1 MDRVILHC
9 DMNSFYASIEL
20 LDHPEY
26 RNVPMAVS
34 GDPASRHGIILAK
47 NEPAKKYGIRTAETV
62 WQAKR
67 KCPNLVL
74 LPPHREKYRDYHQR
88 INAIFLD
95 YTELVEP
102 FSIDESWLDVTGS
115 RKLFGSGKEIAD
127 TIRRRVRDELGLTLS
142 AGVSFNKI
150 FAKMGSE
157 YRKPDATTVI
167 SRENYQAVLW
177 PLPVSDFFF
186 VGRATASRL
195 SGIGIETIG
204 DLAEAEESVLIR
216 LLGKQG
222 SKLRQAARGEDET
235 PVRRYDEKKQAKSVG
250 NGVTFPRD
258 LTEEDDILAA
268 ITSLS
273 DTVSARLRK
282 AGLRAGGVKVDIK
295 DPSLVIIS
303 RQMKLDDPTDRA
315 ADIIRAAMDLIRG
328 TVAPGS
334 PIRLLTVTAIH
345 LEEKNAPR
353 QLNLFGA
360 LSSRAPE
367 TADASGQAE
376 DHAMEYT
383 MDEIRRKFGRDAI
396 GFASSSK
403 RKQD

>member
-1 MDRVILHC
+1 M
-9 DMNSFYASIEL
+9 
-20 LDHPEY
+20 
-26 RNVPMAVS
+26 
-34 GDPASRHGIILAK
+34 
-47 NEPAKKYGIRTAETV
+47 
-62 WQAKR
+62 
-67 KCPNLVL
+67 
-74 LPPHREKYRDYHQR
+74 
-88 INAIFLD
+88 
-95 YTELVEP
+95 EP

-295 DPSLVIIS
+295 DPSLVTIS

>member
-268 ITSLS
+268 ITSLR

-295 DPSLVIIS
+295 DPSLVTIS

>member
-295 DPSLVIIS
+295 DPSLVTIS

>member
-74 LPPHREKYRDYHQR
+74 LPPHREKYREYHQR

-127 TIRRRVRDELGLTLS
+127 MIRRRVRDELGLTLS

-186 VGRATASRL
+186 VGKATASRL

-235 PVRRYDEKKQAKSVG
+235 PVRRYDEKRQAKSVG

-295 DPSLVIIS
+295 DPSLVTIS

-360 LSSRAPE
+360 LTSRAPE
-367 TADASGQAE
+367 TAGASGQTE
-376 DHAMEYT
+376 DRTMEYT

>member
-167 SRENYQAVLW
+167 SRENYHAVLW

-295 DPSLVIIS
+295 DPSLVTIS

>member
-235 PVRRYDEKKQAKSVG
+235 PVRRYDEKRQAKSVG

-295 DPSLVIIS
+295 DPSLVTIS

-315 ADIIRAAMDLIRG
+315 ANIIRAAMDLIRG

-360 LSSRAPE
+360 LTPRAPE
-367 TADASGQAE
+367 TAGASGQAE
-376 DHAMEYT
+376 DRTMEYT

>member
-295 DPSLVIIS
+295 DPSLVTIS

-328 TVAPGS
+328 TVDPGS

>member
-74 LPPHREKYRDYHQR
+74 LPPHREKYREYHQR

-235 PVRRYDEKKQAKSVG
+235 PVRRYDEKRQAKSVG

-295 DPSLVIIS
+295 DPSLVTIS

-360 LSSRAPE
+360 LTSRAPE
-367 TADASGQAE
+367 TAGASGQAE
-376 DHAMEYT
+376 DRTMEYT

>member
-222 SKLRQAARGEDET
+222 SKLRQAARGEDAT

-295 DPSLVIIS
+295 DPSLATIS

-367 TADASGQAE
+367 TAGASGQAE
-376 DHAMEYT
+376 DRTMEYT

>member
-235 PVRRYDEKKQAKSVG
+235 PVRRYDEKRQAKSVG

-295 DPSLVIIS
+295 DPSLVTIS

-367 TADASGQAE
+367 TAGASGQAE
-376 DHAMEYT
+376 DRSMEYT

>member
-195 SGIGIETIG
+195 SGIGIETIE

-235 PVRRYDEKKQAKSVG
+235 PVRRYDEKRQAKSVG

-295 DPSLVIIS
+295 DPSLVTIS

-315 ADIIRAAMDLIRG
+315 ANIIRAAMDLIRG

-367 TADASGQAE
+367 TAGASGQAE
-376 DHAMEYT
+376 DRTMEYT

>member
-186 VGRATASRL
+186 VGKATASRL

-235 PVRRYDEKKQAKSVG
+235 PVRRYDEKRQAKSVG

-295 DPSLVIIS
+295 DPSLVTIS

-360 LSSRAPE
+360 LTSRAPE
-367 TADASGQAE
+367 TAGASGQAE
-376 DHAMEYT
+376 DRTMEYT

>member
-74 LPPHREKYRDYHQR
+74 LPPHREKYREYHQR

-295 DPSLVIIS
+295 DPSLVTIS

-360 LSSRAPE
+360 LTPRAPE
-367 TADASGQAE
+367 TAGASGQAE
-376 DHAMEYT
+376 DRTMEYT

>member
-127 TIRRRVRDELGLTLS
+127 TIRRRIRDELGLTLS

-235 PVRRYDEKKQAKSVG
+235 PVRRYDEKRQAKSVG

-273 DTVSARLRK
+273 DTVAARLRK

-295 DPSLVIIS
+295 DPSLVTIS

-367 TADASGQAE
+367 TAGASGQAE
-376 DHAMEYT
+376 DRTMEYT

-396 GFASSSK
+396 GFASSTK

>member
-167 SRENYQAVLW
+167 SRDNYQAVLW

-295 DPSLVIIS
+295 DPSLVTIS

>member
-235 PVRRYDEKKQAKSVG
+235 PVRRYDEKRQAKSVG

-295 DPSLVIIS
+295 DPSLVTIS

-315 ADIIRAAMDLIRG
+315 ANIIRAAMDLIRG

-367 TADASGQAE
+367 TAGASGQAE
-376 DHAMEYT
+376 DRTMEYT

>member
-74 LPPHREKYRDYHQR
+74 LPPHREKYREYHQR

-295 DPSLVIIS
+295 DPSLVTIS

-367 TADASGQAE
+367 TAGASGQAE
-376 DHAMEYT
+376 DRTMEYT

>member
-26 RNVPMAVS
+26 RNVPVAVS

-47 NEPAKKYGIRTAETV
+47 NEPAKRYGIQTAETV

-74 LPPHREKYRDYHQR
+74 LPPHRDKYRDYHRR
-88 INAIFLD
+88 INSIFLD

-167 SRENYQAVLW
+167 SRENYRAVLW

-186 VGRATASRL
+186 VGKATASRL

-222 SKLRQAARGEDET
+222 AKLREAARGEDMT
-235 PVRRYDEKKQAKSVG
+235 PVRRYDEKRQAKSVG
-250 NGVTFPRD
+250 NGSTFPRD
-258 LTEEDDILAA
+258 LTREDEILAA
-268 ITSLS
+268 VTSLS
-273 DTVSARLRK
+273 DTVSARLRT

-295 DPSLVIIS
+295 DPALVTIS

-315 ADIIRAAMDLIRG
+315 ADLIRASMELIRN
-328 TVAPGS
+328 TVTPGS

-360 LSSRAPE
+360 LSAEAPE
-367 TADASGQAE
+367 TDEKSGQ
-376 DHAMEYT
+376 MEQT
-383 MDEIRRKFGRDAI
+383 MDEIRKKFGRDAI
-396 GFASSSK
+396 GYGSAAKNS
-403 RKQD
+403 RD

>member
-74 LPPHREKYRDYHQR
+74 LPPHREKYREYHQR

-235 PVRRYDEKKQAKSVG
+235 PVRRYDEKRQAKSVG

-295 DPSLVIIS
+295 DPSLVTIS

-360 LSSRAPE
+360 LTPRAPE
-367 TADASGQAE
+367 TAGASGQAE
-376 DHAMEYT
+376 DRTMEYT

>member
-115 RKLFGSGKEIAD
+115 RILFGSGKEIAD
-127 TIRRRVRDELGLTLS
+127 TIRRRVLDELGLTLS

-235 PVRRYDEKKQAKSVG
+235 PVRRYDEKRQAKSVG

-295 DPSLVIIS
+295 DPSLVTIS

-367 TADASGQAE
+367 TAGASGQAE
-376 DHAMEYT
+376 DRTMEYT

>member
-9 DMNSFYASIEL
+9 DINSFYASIEL

-295 DPSLVIIS
+295 DPSLVTIS

>member
-74 LPPHREKYRDYHQR
+74 LPPHREKYREYHQR

-127 TIRRRVRDELGLTLS
+127 TIRRRIRDELGLTLS

-235 PVRRYDEKKQAKSVG
+235 PVRRYDEKRQAKSVG

-295 DPSLVIIS
+295 DPSLVTIS

-360 LSSRAPE
+360 LTSRAPE
-367 TADASGQAE
+367 TSGASGQAE
-376 DHAMEYT
+376 DRTMEYT

>member
-167 SRENYQAVLW
+167 SREDYQAVLW

-235 PVRRYDEKKQAKSVG
+235 PVRRYDEKRQAKSVG

-295 DPSLVIIS
+295 DPSLVTIS

-367 TADASGQAE
+367 TAGASGQAE
-376 DHAMEYT
+376 DRAMEYT

>member
-295 DPSLVIIS
+295 DPSLVTIS

-345 LEEKNAPR
+345 LAETNAPR

>member
-74 LPPHREKYRDYHQR
+74 LTPHREKYRDYHQR

-295 DPSLVIIS
+295 DPSLVTIS

>member
-74 LPPHREKYRDYHQR
+74 LPPHREKYREYHQR

-235 PVRRYDEKKQAKSVG
+235 PVRRYDEKRQAKSVG

-295 DPSLVIIS
+295 DPSLVTIS

-367 TADASGQAE
+367 TAGASGQAE
-376 DHAMEYT
+376 DRAMEYT

>member
-74 LPPHREKYRDYHQR
+74 LPPHREKYREYHQR

-186 VGRATASRL
+186 VGKATASRL

-235 PVRRYDEKKQAKSVG
+235 PVRRYDEKRQAKSVG

-295 DPSLVIIS
+295 DPSLVTIS

-360 LSSRAPE
+360 LTSRAPE
-367 TADASGQAE
+367 TAGASGQAE
-376 DHAMEYT
+376 DRTMEYT

>member
-74 LPPHREKYRDYHQR
+74 LPPHREKYREYHQR

-186 VGRATASRL
+186 VGKATASRL

-235 PVRRYDEKKQAKSVG
+235 PVRRYDEKRQAKSVG

-268 ITSLS
+268 IASLS

-295 DPSLVIIS
+295 DPSLVTIS

-360 LSSRAPE
+360 LTSRAPE
-367 TADASGQAE
+367 TAGASGQAE
-376 DHAMEYT
+376 DRTMEYT

>member
-235 PVRRYDEKKQAKSVG
+235 PVRRYDEKRQAKSVG

-295 DPSLVIIS
+295 DPSLVTIS

-367 TADASGQAE
+367 TAGASGQAE
-376 DHAMEYT
+376 DRAMEYT

>member
-235 PVRRYDEKKQAKSVG
+235 PVRRYDEKRQAKSVG

-295 DPSLVIIS
+295 DPSLVTIS

-367 TADASGQAE
+367 TAGASGQAE
-376 DHAMEYT
+376 DRTMEYT

-396 GFASSSK
+396 GFASTSK

>member
-74 LPPHREKYRDYHQR
+74 LPPHREKYREYHQR

-235 PVRRYDEKKQAKSVG
+235 PVRRYDEKRQAKSVG

-295 DPSLVIIS
+295 DPSLVTIS

-315 ADIIRAAMDLIRG
+315 ANIIRAAMDLIRG

-367 TADASGQAE
+367 TAGASGQAE
-376 DHAMEYT
+376 DRTMEYT

>member
-177 PLPVSDFFF
+177 PLPVRDFFF

-235 PVRRYDEKKQAKSVG
+235 PVRRYDEKRQAKSVG

-295 DPSLVIIS
+295 DPSLVTIS

-367 TADASGQAE
+367 TAGASGQAE
-376 DHAMEYT
+376 DRTMEYT

>member
-235 PVRRYDEKKQAKSVG
+235 PVRRYDEKRQAKSVG

-295 DPSLVIIS
+295 DPSLVTIS

-367 TADASGQAE
+367 TAGASGQAE
-376 DHAMEYT
+376 DRTMEYT

>member
-235 PVRRYDEKKQAKSVG
+235 PVRRYDEKRQAKSVG

-295 DPSLVIIS
+295 DPSLVTIS

-360 LSSRAPE
+360 LTSRAPE
-367 TADASGQAE
+367 TAGASGQAE
-376 DHAMEYT
+376 DRTMEYT

>member
-235 PVRRYDEKKQAKSVG
+235 PVRRYDEKRQAKSVG

-295 DPSLVIIS
+295 DPSLVTIS

-360 LSSRAPE
+360 LTPRAPE
-367 TADASGQAE
+367 TAGASGQAE
-376 DHAMEYT
+376 DRTMEYT